1 MNGQPYQVVGVL
13 PASFALPREVMPTLD
28 GAEHAEIV
36 LPLPLG
42 PKAAEFRGRED
53 YNIIGTLK
61 PGVTART
68 GAGRDGRDH
77 RAAPARSSRTSIR
90 RTAA

>member
-1 MNGQPYQVVGVL
+1 ML
-13 PASFALPREVMPTLD
+13 PASFALPREVMPTLN
-28 GAEHAEIV
+28 GAENAELV

-61 PGVTART
+61 PGVS
-68 GAGRDGRDH
+68 GRRRRRPRWTPSPRGC
-77 RAAPARSSRTSIR
+77 AAITPTSIR